1 MIIESLDSDTRFTES
16 LELTAR
22 VMRKEGRKRIL
33 SSSSLVTATDR
44 NATEEEVSE
53 SGVGDQDAEWRK
65 IVEKFASEEEYSGEE
80 ELLINETDCVDPVVL
95 YKSLFSDV
103 ILEIIVEGTN
113 RYTVQCIVNAAYG
126 RRQHQQ
132 A

>member
-1 MIIESLDSDTRFTES
+1 MDIEFSNLSDES
-16 LELTAR
+16 VSG

-53 SGVGDQDAEWRK
+53 SGVGDQDDDSEWRK

-80 ELLINETDCVDPVVL
+80 ELLINEPDCVDPVVL
-95 YKSLFSDV
+95 HNSLFSDV
-103 ILEIIVEGTN
+103 ILEIIGEGTN